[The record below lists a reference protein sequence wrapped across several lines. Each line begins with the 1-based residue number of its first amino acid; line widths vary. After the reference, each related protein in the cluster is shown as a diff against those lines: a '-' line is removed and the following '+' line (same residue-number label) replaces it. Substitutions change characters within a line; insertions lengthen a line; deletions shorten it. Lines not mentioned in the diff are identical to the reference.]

1 MSTGRT
7 HPLAVM
13 LACAGVLSFWGC
25 VQTEPPPAPRPTVRI
40 APTPLGQ
47 FVRCAGPDC
56 LQPTPKTLAPRPQ
69 RLEAAPKPLRV
80 DPPPPPPSPMPAARE
95 ALRLERAVVVF
106 PFEGSAVGPQVAER
120 LRELLPL
127 MRLAKRI
134 QVLGYTDDQGPQAA
148 NDKVAQARA
157 LAVMVQVRQM
167 LGDDAPQAL
176 SAKGQGLCCYISHN
190 QSEAGRAL
198 NRRVEV
204 LLSVPDTA
212 HTQAW
217 LDAHSRLMAAAPQ
230 ATARRQP

>member
-1 MSTGRT
+1 MRNSRR
-7 HPLAVM
+7 HALAVPLASLV
-13 LACAGVLSFWGC
+13 VLSIWGC
-25 VQTEPPPAPRPTVRI
+25 VQTEPATATRPVIQI

-47 FVRCAGPDC
+47 FVRCAGQDC
-56 LQPTPKTLAPRPQ
+56 LQPTPKTLASRPPRSEGPPKALKLDAPAQ
-69 RLEAAPKPLRV
+69 RSV
-80 DPPPPPPSPMPAARE
+80 PPPPARD

-120 LRELLPL
+120 LRDLLPL
-127 MRLAKRI
+127 IRLAKRI

-167 LGDDAPQAL
+167 LGDEAPQTL

-190 QSEAGRAL
+190 QTEAGRAL

-217 LDAHSRLMAAAPQ
+217 LDAHPQVMALAPAALP
-230 ATARRQP
+230 RRQP

>member
-1 MSTGRT
+1 M
-7 HPLAVM
+7 
-13 LACAGVLSFWGC
+13 
-25 VQTEPPPAPRPTVRI
+25 PT
-40 APTPLGQ
+40 
-47 FVRCAGPDC
+47 
-56 LQPTPKTLAPRPQ
+56 
-69 RLEAAPKPLRV
+69 
-80 DPPPPPPSPMPAARE
+80 ARE

-157 LAVMVQVRQM
+157 LAVMVQVRQI

-204 LLSVPDTA
+204 LLSSFFMKAFAVVFCRA
-212 HTQAW
+212 YHAMKIF
-217 LDAHSRLMAAAPQ
+217 HSFAPSCSR
-230 ATARRQP
+230 TSVR

>member
-1 MSTGRT
+1 MRT
-7 HPLAVM
+7 PARHTLAAPLASLV
-13 LACAGVLSFWGC
+13 VLSIWGC
-25 VQTEPPPAPRPTVRI
+25 VQTEPVIAPRPMVHIT
-40 APTPLGQ
+40 PTALGQ
-47 FVRCAGPDC
+47 FVRCAGQEC
-56 LQPTPKTLAPRPQ
+56 LLPTPKTLASRPPRSEVQTKAVKFDAPAQ
-69 RLEAAPKPLRV
+69 RPVPL
-80 DPPPPPPSPMPAARE
+80 PPARD

-120 LRELLPL
+120 LRDLLPL

-134 QVLGYTDDQGPQAA
+134 QVRGYTDDQGPQAA

-157 LAVMVQVRQM
+157 LAVMVQVRQL
-167 LGDDAPQAL
+167 LGDEAPQIL

-190 QSEAGRAL
+190 QTEAGRAL

-217 LDAHSRLMAAAPQ
+217 LDAHPQLMALAPAAML
-230 ATARRQP
+230 RRQP